1 MTSDQ
6 NATSPTQKIAI
17 NDANILI
24 DLHLIHLIDKFFQLP
39 FNFHTTQLILS
50 ELEPEQL
57 NKLQPFLETEILTI
71 RHLSREEIDSL
82 ESLTSQSKKLSR
94 QDLSIYFYAKQIGE
108 NCLILTGDN
117 RLRKE
122 AERQNLEA
130 HGILWVFQQ
139 MIDEKILT
147 AQKAIDKL
155 MELERV
161 NFWLPKV
168 ECERFREGW
177 RSMIKS

>member
-6 NATSPTQKIAI
+6 TAISPTLKIAI
-17 NDANILI
+17 NDANLFI
-24 DLHLIHLIDKFFQLP
+24 DLHEIALTEKFFQLP
-39 FNFHTTQLILS
+39 FSFHTTQLILS
-50 ELEPEQL
+50 ELEQEQL
-57 NKLQPFLETEILTI
+57 HKLQPFLDAEILI
-71 RHLSREEIDSL
+71 VMHLNREEI
-82 ESLTSQSKKLSR
+82 ESLGSLTTQSKKLSR

-122 AERQNLEA
+122 AERQGIEV

-168 ECERFREGW
+168 ECHKMKEEWKGYL
-177 RSMIKS
+177 

>member
-6 NATSPTQKIAI
+6 PSTSPTLKIAI
-17 NDANILI
+17 NDANLFI
-24 DLHLIHLIDKFFQLP
+24 DLHEIALTEKFFQLP
-39 FNFHTTQLILS
+39 FRFHTTQLILS

-57 NKLQPFLETEILTI
+57 NKLQPFLEAEILVVRQLT
-71 RHLSREEIDSL
+71 REEI
-82 ESLTSQSKKLSR
+82 ESLDNQTTQSKKLSI
-94 QDLSIYFYAKQIGE
+94 QDLSIYFYAKQISE

-122 AERQNLEA
+122 AERQGLEV
-130 HGILWVFQQ
+130 HGILWVFQR
-139 MIDEKILT
+139 MIDEQIIT
-147 AQKAIDKL
+147 AQKAIEKL
-155 MELERV
+155 TELERV

-177 RSMIKS
+177 KNLKK

>member
-1 MTSDQ
+1 VC
-6 NATSPTQKIAI
+6 SP
-17 NDANILI
+17 N
-24 DLHLIHLIDKFFQLP
+24 
-39 FNFHTTQLILS
+39 
-50 ELEPEQL
+50 
-57 NKLQPFLETEILTI
+57 
-71 RHLSREEIDSL
+71 
-82 ESLTSQSKKLSR
+82 
-94 QDLSIYFYAKQIGE
+94 KQIGE

-122 AERQNLEA
+122 AERQGIEV

>member
-1 MTSDQ
+1 MTSEQ
-6 NATSPTQKIAI
+6 TSISPTLKIAI
-17 NDANILI
+17 NDANLFI
-24 DLHLIHLIDKFFQLP
+24 DLHEIALIEKFFQLP
-39 FNFHTTQLILS
+39 FSFHTTQLILS

-57 NKLQPFLETEILTI
+57 NKLQPFLDAEILI
-71 RHLSREEIDSL
+71 VRHLNREEIESLDSL
-82 ESLTSQSKKLSR
+82 TTQSKKLSR

-122 AERQNLEA
+122 AERQGLEV

-139 MIDEKILT
+139 MIASQILT
-147 AQKAIDKL
+147 NQMAIDKL
-155 MELERV
+155 TELERV
-161 NFWLPKV
+161 NFWLPKE